1 MTKLSRRHVVP
12 ILLFAALSQLV
23 GCSKTPTWFIGSFEF
38 DAEESFKPL
47 LDAASK
53 KEKPEPKKDEGMVGA
68 LKGLATVFAPLALAQ
83 EYGGPTVTIS
93 RDEIVTTKGG
103 SGTVVKFEVYQL
115 PDKDTVVIKTSEN
128 KIETW
133 KRTNSGI
140 SQKATGDLDLF
151 IPFKRK

>member
-1 MTKLSRRHVVP
+1 MIKLSRRQVVP

-23 GCSKTPTWFIGSFEF
+23 GCSKTPTWFIGCFEF
-38 DAEESFKPL
+38 DAEESLKPL
-47 LDAASK
+47 LDASSK
-53 KEKPEPKKDEGMVGA
+53 DKKPEPKKDEGMVGA
-68 LKGLATVFAPLALAQ
+68 LQGLATALAPLALAQ
-83 EYGGPTVTIS
+83 KFGGATITITK
-93 RDEIVTTKGG
+93 DEIITTKGG

-133 KRTNSGI
+133 KKTNSGI
-140 SQKATGDLDLF
+140 SQKATGDIELI

>member
-1 MTKLSRRHVVP
+1 MNRLSRRHVVP
-12 ILLFAALSQLV
+12 ILLLAALSQLV

-53 KEKPEPKKDEGMVGA
+53 EEKPEPKKDEGMVGA

-83 EYGGPTVTIS
+83 EYGGATLTIT
-93 RDEIVTTKGG
+93 RDEIIMTKGG
-103 SGTVVKFEVYQL
+103 SGSVVKFEVYQR
-115 PDKDTVVIKTSEN
+115 PDPDTVMIKTSEN

-133 KRTNSGI
+133 KKTHSGI